1 MSTSRDLPAPTV
13 SRLRPPSW
21 RDPRLLV
28 GVLLVVG
35 SVVLG
40 ARLVEAADDTDPY
53 FVAARPLTPG
63 DTVGADDVRVVRLTM
78 EAADR
83 TYLPAD
89 RDLPEGLV
97 AVRTMAEGELL
108 PRAGVGAAG
117 DLDVQPVGVPVAGA
131 LPAGLVKGASVDV
144 WVAGPDPE
152 RAGGFLPPERLVEGA
167 EVAEVNE
174 AGTALGAGGGST
186 VQVLVAP
193 EALQEVLGA
202 LANDAA
208 VSLVL
213 APGQGG

>member
-1 MSTSRDLPAPTV
+1 MRTSKDLPAPAA

-40 ARLVEAADDTDPY
+40 ARLVAAADQTDPY
-53 FVAARPLTPG
+53 LVAAHALTPG
-63 DTVGADDVRVVRLTM
+63 DPVSEADVRVVRLTM
-78 EAADR
+78 EAADS

-89 RDLPEGLV
+89 GDLPDGLV
-97 AVRTMAEGELL
+97 AVRAVAEGELL
-108 PRAGVGAAG
+108 PRSGVGEAG
-117 DLDVQPVGVPVAGA
+117 DVDVQPVGVPVEGS

-144 WVAGPDPE
+144 WVAAPDPA
-152 RAGGFLPPERLVEGA
+152 RAGGFLPPERLVEAA
-167 EVAEVNE
+167 EVAEVTETN
-174 AGTALGAGGGST
+174 TALGAGGGST
-186 VQVLVAP
+186 VQVLVGP
-193 EALQEVLGA
+193 EPLQEVLGA